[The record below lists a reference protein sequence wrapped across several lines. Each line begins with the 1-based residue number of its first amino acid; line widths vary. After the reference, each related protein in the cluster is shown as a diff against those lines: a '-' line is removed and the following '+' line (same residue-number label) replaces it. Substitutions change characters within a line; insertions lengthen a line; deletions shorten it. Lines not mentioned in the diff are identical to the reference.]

1 MPDQPRVSVVM
12 AVRNGAPYLEQ
23 AVDSILGQTL
33 RDLELII
40 VDDGSSDATPAL
52 LRRAE
57 SADPR
62 VRVLRQEPTGLVAS
76 LNRGC
81 GAALAAYVAR
91 MDADDVAV
99 ADRLARQAE
108 FLDRHPGAALVGSAV
123 VRIDAAGR
131 ETKRTLCPTTHAE
144 IVRELDRYNCF
155 THSTVMMRAERFAAA
170 GGYRA
175 AYLHAE
181 DYDLWLRMS
190 ERDELANLPD
200 PLLYYRVYPEQV
212 SMRHLEQQ
220 VVSSVGARAAARMR
234 RTTGADPTPAR
245 GAITPAHLREWGVD
259 QAALAAALDEGYRYA
274 VYLMQQAGLRRDA
287 VARLR
292 GDSRLGTLLAGA
304 CWHEAK
310 VSLGRGRIG
319 DGLAWGIEA
328 WRARRVPRSAGAN
341 P

>member
-1 MPDQPRVSVVM
+1 MAERPRVSVVM
-12 AVRNGAPYLEQ
+12 AVRNGAPYLQQ
-23 AVDSILGQTL
+23 AVDSILHQTL
-33 RDLELII
+33 RDFELVV
-40 VDDGSSDATPAL
+40 VDDGSSDSTPDL

-62 VRVLRQEPTGLVAS
+62 VRVLRQEPAGLVAS

-81 GAALAAYVAR
+81 RAAVAPLLAR
-91 MDADDVAV
+91 MDADDVAF

-108 FLDRHPGAALVGSAV
+108 FLDRHPRAALVGSAV

-131 ETKRTLCPTTHAE
+131 EIKRNVCPTTHAE

-155 THSTVMMRAERFAAA
+155 THSTVMMRAERFTAA
-170 GGYRA
+170 GGYRD

-181 DYDLWLRMS
+181 DYDLWLRLA
-190 ERDELANLPD
+190 EHDELANLPD
-200 PLLYYRVYPEQV
+200 PLLYYRVYPDQV

-245 GAITPAHLREWGVD
+245 GPVTPALLHQWGVD
-259 QAALAAALDEGYRYA
+259 QAALNEAMDDGYRYA
-274 VYLMQQAGLRRDA
+274 VYLMRQSGLRREA
-287 VARLR
+287 VALLR
-292 GDSRLGTLLAGA
+292 GDTRLRKLLADA
-304 CWHEAK
+304 CWREAGN
-310 VSLGRGRIG
+310 SLRRGRIG
-319 DGLAWGIEA
+319 DGLAWGVEA
-328 WRARRVPRSAGAN
+328 WRAGRVLRSAGAN